1 MKKIIVLFLFLFVAA
16 GGYAKQS
23 LELSNVLEKTNAQM
37 FATAEKLQ
45 KAVKTSDVA
54 AVKKLLA
61 ETDRYVWTLTD
72 KYGNNLFHLC
82 EDPQVFEILHFHLA
96 AESEKLLAQRNH
108 IGETPWVK
116 YIMYGKE
123 DLFLMYFPQS
133 TLYARLAQATR
144 DLKLQGLAGQVAR
157 EKRNSLIQECSV
169 AGQTM
174 WQRADIMC
182 KGLKQAKGYARYTR
196 TPYNAPGMNNAA
208 STKNRMEE
216 VRDMIAQ
223 VAPFLVRR

>member
-1 MKKIIVLFLFLFVAA
+1 MKKIIVLFLFLFSAA
-16 GGYAKQS
+16 GGYATQAVDFS
-23 LELSNVLEKTNAQM
+23 DVLEKTNAQM
-37 FATAEKLQ
+37 FAAAENLQ
-45 KAVKTSDVA
+45 KAVKNNDVA
-54 AVKKLLA
+54 AVKKILK

-82 EDPQVFEILHFHLA
+82 EDPQVFSVLHLYLA
-96 AESEKLLAQRNH
+96 SVREELLAQRNH
-108 IGETPWVK
+108 IGETPWLK

-123 DLFLMYFPQS
+123 DLFLTYFPKS
-133 TLYARLAQATR
+133 SLYARLEQTTQ
-144 DLKLQGLAGQVAR
+144 DLKLQGIAGQVAR
-157 EKRNSLIQECSV
+157 DKRNSLIEECSV

-182 KGLKQAKGYARYTR
+182 KGLKQAKGYAHYSR

-208 STKNRMEE
+208 SVKNRMEE
-216 VRDMIAQ
+216 VRDMIAE